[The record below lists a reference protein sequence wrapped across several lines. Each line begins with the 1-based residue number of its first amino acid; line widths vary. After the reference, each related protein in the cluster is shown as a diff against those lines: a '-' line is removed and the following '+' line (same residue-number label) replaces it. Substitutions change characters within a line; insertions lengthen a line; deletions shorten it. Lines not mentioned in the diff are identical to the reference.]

1 MLYTHVRGCISV
13 AIPEWYEGTKLVLR
27 TGEGGNM
34 IRVLVVDDHDF
45 VREMVTRVL
54 TAADG
59 IQVVGEC
66 CDGAE
71 VPAMARSTSPDV
83 VLMDVR
89 MPVRSGIDAT
99 SELMNTHPATRVVM
113 LTGSVNPRIVAES
126 AHAGAVGFL
135 VKGVDKEHLIHAVR
149 TVAAGGTAW
158 PSDPLF
164 AGR

>member
-1 MLYTHVRGCISV
+1 
-13 AIPEWYEGTKLVLR
+13 
-27 TGEGGNM
+27 M

-54 TAADG
+54 TGADG

-71 VPAMARSTSPDV
+71 VPVMAASTSPDV

-89 MPVRSGIDAT
+89 MPITSGTDAT
-99 SELMNTHPATRVVM
+99 RELMNTYPATRVVM
-113 LTGSVNPRIVAES
+113 LTGSVNTRIVAES

-135 VKGVDKEHLIHAVR
+135 IKGIDHEHLIHAIR
-149 TVAAGGTAW
+149 TVAAGGSAW

-164 AGR
+164 TASPTQ